1 MVTPEQLIE
10 LEARFAPKVEK
21 GPSAFSPMERE
32 RTCAHN
38 LGGDKMAAD
47 RNGYAEFYAW
57 LANKVQPQTL
67 VELGVFRG
75 SSLAV
80 WDAVWPGVRLLG
92 LDLELGRYEQNL
104 PALLERGAFPDGLP
118 EVREFD
124 AYKPD
129 RTLITKTIGDVDVF
143 VDDGPHTMSAIRTC
157 LVEVGPLV
165 RQAYVIEDY
174 VGTGGLLRER
184 FPGWEVREQGRIAAA
199 VRVD

>member
-1 MVTPEQLIE
+1 MVTPEQLVA
-10 LEARFAPKVEK
+10 LEAKFSPQIDK
-21 GPSAFSPMERE
+21 GRSVFSPMERE
-32 RTCAHN
+32 RSCGHN
-38 LGGDKMAAD
+38 LGGDKMADD
-47 RNGYAEFYAW
+47 RNGYAGFYAW
-57 LANKVQPQTL
+57 LANKVQPDTL
-67 VELGVFRG
+67 VELGVFWG

-92 LDLELGRYEQNL
+92 LDIELDRYQRHL
-104 PALLERGAFPDGLP
+104 PTLLGRGAFPNGLP
-118 EVREFD
+118 EVRTFD

-129 RTLITKTIGDVDVF
+129 RSVITKALDRVDVF

-165 RQAYVIEDY
+165 EQAYIIEDY
-174 VGTGGLLRER
+174 AGTGSLLRER

>member
-1 MVTPEQLIE
+1 MVTAEQLID
-10 LEARFAPKVEK
+10 LEARFAPQVEK
-21 GPSAFSPMERE
+21 GPSAFSPLERE

-38 LGGDKMAAD
+38 LGGDKMAGD

-57 LANKVQPQTL
+57 LVNKVQPETL

-80 WDAVWPGVRLLG
+80 WDAVWPGIRLLG

-104 PALLERGAFPDGLP
+104 PALLHRGAFPDGLP
-118 EVREFD
+118 EVRTFD

-129 RTLITKTIGDVDVF
+129 VRTIWDMVGIVDVF
-143 VDDGPHTMSAIRTC
+143 VDDGPHTLSAIETC
-157 LVEVGPLV
+157 LAEVGPLV
-165 RQAYVIEDY
+165 RQAYVVEDY
-174 VGTGGLLRER
+174 AGTKALLER
-184 FPGWEVREQGRIAAA
+184 QFPGWEVREQGRIAAA